1 MVEDGVRV
9 LIVIFAVAL
18 GTVVVFIVILNVGI
32 VADVGNDDVV
42 ASNADF
48 RDVNICTSF
57 ARDVGIVV
65 DVTLLPEVGTVVDVS
80 NSVDFCSTAS
90 FEMVVPVGPKIDV
103 KVEKLEIAVDA
114 RFIVD
119 IGIKVVD
126 EIDVFVRVVK
136 AVEIAVDFGTVL
148 TVAFVISF

>member
-48 RDVNICTSF
+48 RDVNTSF

-90 FEMVVPVGPKIDV
+90 VEMVVPVGPKIDV

-114 RFIVD
+114 RFIVF

-126 EIDVFVRVVK
+126 EIDVFVRVVR